1 VNVIETTP
9 LSPTAS
15 LHIVKLGETYHVI
28 ASAAGTVSL
37 LTEIEPPVVERFA
50 AAQIGRHP
58 RTQCTHRKRRAPGAR
73 ARRNLLALENCQLR
87 PPGSW
92 VADAEVAARAC

>member
-1 VNVIETTP
+1 MNVIETTP

-50 AAQIGRHP
+50 AARKSAGILGRNA
-58 RTQCTHRKRRAPGAR
+58 RTANGGRPERAHG
-73 ARRNLLALENCQLR
+73 ET
-87 PPGSW
+87 S
-92 VADAEVAARAC
+92 